1 MRSHV
6 GAGNQQGSPRE
17 QQMLL
22 TAEPSPQPLVQ
33 TLKAPK
39 DAHHRYGS
47 TSLVLGLWVCTDCQF
62 RANLSEQMLGTQ
74 PSTSYMMDRH
84 TLS

>member
-1 MRSHV
+1 M

-22 TAEPSPQPLVQ
+22 TAELSPQPLVQ

-39 DAHHRYGS
+39 DALKRPIVVAPPPWCWDYGYAQIA
-47 TSLVLGLWVCTDCQF
+47 SLELISVNKC
-62 RANLSEQMLGTQ
+62 
-74 PSTSYMMDRH
+74 
-84 TLS
+84 